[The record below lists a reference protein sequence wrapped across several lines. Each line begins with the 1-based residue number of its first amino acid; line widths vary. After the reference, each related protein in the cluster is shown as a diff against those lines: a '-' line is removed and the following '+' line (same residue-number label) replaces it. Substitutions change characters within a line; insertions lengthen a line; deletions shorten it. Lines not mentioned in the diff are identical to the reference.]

1 MKGLV
6 FDGKGFKEL
15 KTDGENNLTAWY
27 KAIDCDCIDIVSRK
41 VGGKYLGIVCDDE
54 GLLKG
59 SPVVTAINK
68 QNKSEVMLV
77 GSLVFYGG
85 VDANGD
91 LIDIT
96 KDDVKRIKSNTVMYL
111 DKELGVRLAVM
122 LDY

>member
-15 KTDGENNLTAWY
+15 KTDGENNLIAWY

-41 VGGKYLGIVCDDE
+41 VGGKYLEIVCDDE